1 MNSPESSRLVQY
13 IDDLWSIARDRL
25 LTTPVE
31 MLSRV
36 EYLGDIFK
44 RAKRSHNLIVTLERE
59 IIEQTSEKDKAVGP
73 LI

>member
-1 MNSPESSRLVQY
+1 
-13 IDDLWSIARDRL
+13 
-25 LTTPVE
+25 

-59 IIEQTSEKDKAVGP
+59 IIEQTSEKDKAVG
-73 LI
+73 LHSFKIN